1 MSNNSTFDLQKYLI
15 ENKLTTNSKLLS
27 EIKIQPERGIGRRE
41 FVIEIKWGSHWAID
55 SVEEHLLD
63 IDFETYCYERGEQ
76 ILEDL
81 KAGLVD
87 GGGGWQDYVEEQ
99 AIGKPFFN
107 ADMTACDIASSEDE
121 GYTCILSNTLEKDV
135 RDKLLDEE
143 TPDNEIND
151 IMDSLGIEYFNN
163 DEQ

>member
-1 MSNNSTFDLQKYLI
+1 MSNNFNLQKYLI

-27 EIKIQPERGIGRRE
+27 EIKIEPQRDSGRRA
-41 FVIEIKWGSHWAID
+41 FVIEIKWGPRWAIY
-55 SVEEHLLD
+55 SVKEYLLD
-63 IDFETYCYERGEQ
+63 TAFETYCYEKGEQ

-87 GGGGWQDYVEEQ
+87 GGGGWQHWAEEF

-107 ADMTACDIASSEDE
+107 EDMTACDIASSEDE

-151 IMDSLGIEYFNN
+151 IMGSLGIEYFNN